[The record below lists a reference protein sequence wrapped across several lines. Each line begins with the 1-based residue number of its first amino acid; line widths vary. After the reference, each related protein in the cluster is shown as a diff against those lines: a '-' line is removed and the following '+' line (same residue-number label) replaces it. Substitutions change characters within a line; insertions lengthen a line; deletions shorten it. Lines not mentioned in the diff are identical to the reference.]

1 VQSEFPNFVFEEGF
15 EEEDVTWTSERE
27 TREHMEKRAKLVLD
41 KIFQDDHD
49 DTCAP
54 TSCLSQMANT
64 SVVFQDISITAHSG
78 WIKSVLRVLGRGDYD
93 IPTGGTYW

>member
-27 TREHMEKRAKLVLD
+27 TRENMEKRAKLVLD
-41 KIFQDDHD
+41 RIFQDHD

-54 TSCLSQMANT
+54 TSSLSPMANT
-64 SVVFQDISITAHSG
+64 SVVF
-78 WIKSVLRVLGRGDYD
+78 K
-93 IPTGGTYW
+93 TYLLPRIVAG